1 MKYLLDSSIIVAAI
15 KGRLPVVVKLSALK
29 PDDVAVSIIGRMEA
43 EIGLR
48 GNARVQGK
56 YAKLLRDF
64 LANVRV
70 LDFGMVEAQQAMN
83 LGTYLQQGDE
93 KLDAYGLL
101 IAATA
106 LAHQL
111 TLVTEDTAAYAK
123 VPGLETENWLRL
135 AA

>member
-1 MKYLLDSSIIVAAI
+1 MRYLLDSSVIVAAI

-29 PDDVAVSIIGRMEA
+29 PDDVAVSVIGRMEA
-43 EIGLR
+43 ELGLR

-56 YAKLLRDF
+56 YSKLLREF

-70 LDFGMVEAQQAMN
+70 LDFGAAESQQALN
-83 LGTYLQQGDE
+83 LSAYLQQGGDH
-93 KLDAYGLL
+93 LDAYGLL

-111 TLVTEDTAAYAK
+111 TLVTEDTATYAQ
-123 VPGLETENWLRL
+123 VPGLETENWLR

>member
-29 PDDVAVSIIGRMEA
+29 PDDIAVSIIGRMEA
-43 EIGLR
+43 ELGLR
-48 GNARVQGK
+48 GNTRLQGK

-64 LANVRV
+64 FANVRA
-70 LDFGMVEAQQAMN
+70 LDFGAAEAQQAMT

-93 KLDAYGLL
+93 RLDAYALL
-101 IAATA
+101 LAGTA

-111 TLVTEDTAAYAK
+111 TLVTEDTATYMQ
-123 VPGLETENWLRL
+123 VPGLETENWLRQ
-135 AA
+135 AV

>member
-48 GNARVQGK
+48 GSARVQGK

-93 KLDAYGLL
+93 RLDAYGLL

-111 TLVTEDTAAYAK
+111 TLVTEDTVAYAK

>member
-1 MKYLLDSSIIVAAI
+1 MRYLLDSSMIVAAI
-15 KGRLPVVVKLSALK
+15 KGRLPVVVKLSTLK

-56 YAKLLRDF
+56 YARLLRDF

-70 LDFGMVEAQQAMN
+70 LDFGMLEAQQAMN

-101 IAATA
+101 IAGTA

-111 TLVTEDTAAYAK
+111 TLVTEDTAIYVR
-123 VPGLETENWLRL
+123 VPGLETENWLRM

>member
-1 MKYLLDSSIIVAAI
+1 MPQP
-15 KGRLPVVVKLSALK
+15 RCPH
-29 PDDVAVSIIGRMEA
+29 PPT
-43 EIGLR
+43 
-48 GNARVQGK
+48 ARVM
-56 YAKLLRDF
+56 KLGPNR
-64 LANVRV
+64 
-70 LDFGMVEAQQAMN
+70 
-83 LGTYLQQGDE
+83 QQGDE

-111 TLVTEDTAAYAK
+111 TLVTEETAAYAK